1 LLIRYSLQIHGAPQ
15 MKTLLQG
22 LRYGARI
29 LRLSA
34 QPQVFA
40 KVAPNWLIESP
51 DLVLGPTDRPR
62 GKWRRLHGRLRRRRI
77 AIIFW
82 SLISGV
88 LLYGFVIEPMRLV
101 VRKTAITLPAWP
113 VEFSD
118 LRVTAFSDLH
128 VGPPHITLARL
139 RLIVEEANATEADL
153 ILMPGDFVETALGW
167 RMAEPEAIAAEL
179 KRLRARAGVFAV
191 LGNHDWWYDSPRVR
205 KAFEKEGIRVLDNQA
220 VKIEHQGK
228 TFWLAGFADAW
239 AGRPNIEA
247 TLKQITDDAPVI
259 AFTHNPEIFP
269 RIPARVA
276 LTIAGH
282 THGGQIW
289 LPFIGRPVISDWPYP
304 IGHMIE
310 DGRHLFVTP
319 GIGTSICPVRFGV
332 PPEIS
337 LLTIK

>member
-1 LLIRYSLQIHGAPQ
+1 
-15 MKTLLQG
+15 M
-22 LRYGARI
+22 LR
-29 LRLSA
+29 SSE
-34 QPQVFA
+34 Q
-40 KVAPNWLIESP
+40 
-51 DLVLGPTDRPR
+51 LVLGPTDRPIS
-62 GKWRRLHGRLRRRRI
+62 KWRRRLNKWRRRPGR
-77 AIIFW
+77 IIFW
-82 SLISGV
+82 PLIGV

-101 VRKTAITLPAWP
+101 MRKTTITLPACP
-113 VEFSD
+113 AEFRD
-118 LRVTAFSDLH
+118 LRVTVFSDLH

-139 RLIVEEANATEADL
+139 RNIVEKANATEADL
-153 ILMPGDFVETALGW
+153 ILMPGDFVETPLGW
-167 RMAEPEAIAAEL
+167 RMAKPEEIAAEL
-179 KRLRARAGVFAV
+179 KRLRAKAGVFAA
-191 LGNHDWWYDSPRVR
+191 LGNHDWWYDSNRVR
-205 KAFEKEGIRVLDNQA
+205 RALEKEGVRVLDNQA
-220 VKIEHQGK
+220 VKIERQGK

-239 AGRPNIEA
+239 AGHPNIEE

-289 LPFIGRPVISDWPYP
+289 LPFIGRPVISDWPYA
-304 IGHMIE
+304 IGHIIE
-310 DGRHLFVTP
+310 GGRHLFVTP